1 MWCQSCCCACCF
13 DDCPLDKVINGCCTT
28 CIIFFEDVT
37 PHLYTALCCGRPPD
51 PCARRLQ
58 VPQIVIMVM
67 LGKLNFIE
75 TASAIS
81 ITGFIFNVLL
91 SLRGV
96 LVNCIVA
103 GNLIGEM

>member
-37 PHLYTALCCGRPPD
+37 PRLYTALCCRPPD

-67 LGKLNFIE
+67 LGKLNFVE